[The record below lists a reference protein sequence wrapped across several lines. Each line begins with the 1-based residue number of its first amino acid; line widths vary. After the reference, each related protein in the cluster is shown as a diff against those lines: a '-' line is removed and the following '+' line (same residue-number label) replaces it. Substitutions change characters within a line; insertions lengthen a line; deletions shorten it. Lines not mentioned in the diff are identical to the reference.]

1 MVPLQRPAAQ
11 ERLIEFSSYLQNI
24 FALYWT
30 AHSFVS
36 TLHTGK
42 SHLCRLE
49 RRCRSTSGKLQA
61 EAESVARMPHMQN
74 SCTSYTTNRKGDKER
89 RLTPEEQP
97 MSKTIQNISLGLN
110 VYHCCTYKED

>member
-1 MVPLQRPAAQ
+1 MAAGWSCAGEPAARGAQ
-11 ERLIEFSSYLQNI
+11 RGAGSETCGARAIDRVSSYLQNI
-24 FALYWT
+24 FALNWT
-30 AHSFVS
+30 AHSFCS

-74 SCTSYTTNRKGDKER
+74 SCTSYTKNWKEDSEC
-89 RLTPEEQP
+89 RLTPE
-97 MSKTIQNISLGLN
+97 SK
-110 VYHCCTYKED
+110 